1 MLGGILA
8 GALGGGGK
16 AVSKLADDSI
26 KDKREAA
33 KQALLDERV
42 DRLAAIQMKFQGEQT
57 DKSIKAQTDIAL
69 MNRTQSQEQY
79 MAEMGMKA
87 KQHDDSL
94 GIKEKELGLKE
105 KEIDANKA
113 IAFEAKKVKAAEK
126 EQAAYTKARGEALKI
141 WADPFKR
148 DEFAALIPGFT
159 KMVKEEQLDAMAE
172 IINPLIVKP
181 EGGNSFDIYLNKTK
195 EQAAY
200 TKARGEALKIW
211 ADPFKRDEFAAL
223 IPGFTKMV
231 KEEQLDAMA
240 EIINPLIVKPEGD
253 DTAKPVADTGGGILS
268 PQQVRW
274 GRPVEVE
281 EAIPGM
287 PSDTGTKSMLSEKDL
302 AKFADGTID
311 EELLK
316 KAAGPPGPMTSK
328 EAAEKAAMMAD
339 TSNPMYKKLFE
350 FGYAYTPQQAKRILK
365 LLVTDPKWAG
375 RLAKGKR

>member
-141 WADPFKR
+141 WADP
-148 DEFAALIPGFT
+148 L
-159 KMVKEEQLDAMAE
+159 
-172 IINPLIVKP
+172 
-181 EGGNSFDIYLNKTK
+181 
-195 EQAAY
+195 
-200 TKARGEALKIW
+200 
-211 ADPFKRDEFAAL
+211 KRDEFAAL